1 MAADTIAAH
10 ASLALRQVHGS
21 FAVCRLAAGSPLP
34 AWFKPEA
41 FASVS
46 WSAEEVSITCLASQV
61 PEDVHCERD
70 WRCLMLQ
77 GPFAFELTGI
87 LLKVLQPL
95 AAAGIGIFAVSTFDT
110 DYVLVKAHA
119 FEDAKRALL
128 ESGLRMIEDK
138 RTS

>member
-1 MAADTIAAH
+1 MAAEAIATRAP
-10 ASLALRQVHGS
+10 LALRQVHGS

-34 AWFKPEA
+34 GWFKPDE

-46 WSAEEVSITCLASQV
+46 WSADEVSITCLASRV
-61 PEDVHCERD
+61 PDDVHCERD

-77 GPFAFELTGI
+77 GPFAFDLTGI
-87 LLKVLQPL
+87 LLEVLQPL

-119 FEDAKRALL
+119 FEAAKHALV
-128 ESGLRMIEDK
+128 ESGLRIIDET
-138 RTS
+138 RP